1 MTRIRQ
7 IIALRKAVKAGPLL
21 PPISKSREKPF
32 GDGSCC
38 KKVSAKDILEI
49 DLHIS
54 GLKTD
59 LFSFDDVICLISV
72 NENGLGSSWKRV
84 ATTEIIHKT
93 DIISIPNAFSVEYT
107 FKRDQHLKIEI
118 CDYSEKKVTI
128 IGSTT
133 FFVTEVVITAKNLS
147 KPLIEIKS
155 GKSIG
160 MIAISYIA
168 QPKEQTILL
177 QFCGKN
183 FPKKR
188 LENTQIYFQ
197 MFRMKENETRD
208 LLYTS
213 DCQLYSSRILWK
225 SFQLP
230 KSILIDSKN
239 RNFEVHCYSRN
250 DHARCSIIG
259 QFITSSDVLFK
270 NAKERKI
277 LCLQVGLES
286 NKKANG
292 IIEVVKCNEITIYS
306 FLDYITNGYC
316 LSLAI
321 AVDFSISNSND
332 TNPTFANDVECIIR
346 SICEPFRRHNFSQSY
361 AAFGFGARIPPYFR
375 KSQQFC
381 LNLETDPNC
390 QGIDGLIDAFWKA
403 NAQVQPSTTAHFAHI
418 IYHLS
423 KLASNVRR
431 HKNQLQCP
439 YFVLA
444 IVSKGKIND
453 IRETVQATI
462 FASKAPLSII
472 FIATEDDCTE
482 MERLGLSG
490 GRISYQN
497 RRAERDML
505 QFVAL
510 TKFRSK
516 LPDNDKFWELFTER
530 ALRHIPSQMISW
542 FMKNG
547 HIPQDFKHYGSLPKQ
562 GSSGISGHKL
572 EHGQERIN
580 VIECFSDQSV
590 EDLDEAEYATIQ
602 KLKIFPPSHQR
613 PSLFLKMH
621 EQGAQH
627 RCAFQIPRTNNV

>member
-1 MTRIRQ
+1 MNMTRIRQ

-21 PPISKSREKPF
+21 PPISKRPSGKIALTVTKIHMFELKFLESFDVQHYSREKPF

-147 KPLIEIKS
+147 KPLI
-155 GKSIG
+155 
-160 MIAISYIA
+160 
-168 QPKEQTILL
+168 
-177 QFCGKN
+177 
-183 FPKKR
+183 
-188 LENTQIYFQ
+188 
-197 MFRMKENETRD
+197 
-208 LLYTS
+208 
-213 DCQLYSSRILWK
+213 
-225 SFQLP
+225 
-230 KSILIDSKN
+230 
-239 RNFEVHCYSRN
+239 
-250 DHARCSIIG
+250 
-259 QFITSSDVLFK
+259 
-270 NAKERKI
+270 
-277 LCLQVGLES
+277 
-286 NKKANG
+286 
-292 IIEVVKCNEITIYS
+292 
-306 FLDYITNGYC
+306 
-316 LSLAI
+316 
-321 AVDFSISNSND
+321 
-332 TNPTFANDVECIIR
+332 
-346 SICEPFRRHNFSQSY
+346 SQSY

-590 EDLDEAEYATIQ
+590 EDLDEAEYASTSDYCKVEKNHSYTETENFSAISSTPFFIS
-602 KLKIFPPSHQR
+602 KN
-613 PSLFLKMH
+613 
-621 EQGAQH
+621 A
-627 RCAFQIPRTNNV
+627 